1 MLKSKEYSYLET
13 LNQQQR
19 MAVVTLDGP
28 LLVLSGAGTGK
39 TKVLTSRIAHLLVTG
54 KTKPWNIMAVTF
66 TNKAAREMKERVAEI
81 IGPSSE
87 QILMGTFHSL
97 GARMLRQ
104 HAQLVGLK
112 NNFTIID
119 TDDQIK
125 LLKQILSFKD
135 IDEKKWPPKFFVN
148 IVNSWK
154 DKGLTPSKITD
165 EQIFL
170 AYNIYGQEIQNQSS
184 QALIREVYIE
194 YQNRLIQSNLAD
206 FGDLLIHPLELLR
219 TNSDVLNNW
228 QSKITHI
235 LIDEYQD
242 TNTAQYL
249 WIRLLCNKNNDICCV
264 GDDDQSIFGWRGA
277 EVKNIL
283 GFDKDFDGAKIIRL
297 EQNYRSTNKILD
309 AANSLIKN
317 NTNRLGKNLWT
328 DLHEGNDLEITG
340 LYNSKEE
347 ARFIGESVE
356 NHINEK
362 RDLSQIAIMARTFSQ
377 LRVIEE
383 RFMLIG
389 LPYKVVGTKFY
400 ERQEI
405 RDALAYIRIICNSSD
420 DLALERII
428 NVPRRGIGLT
438 SIKKLIIFARDNDIQ
453 LLKAAENVIS
463 NDKLNNSTKEK
474 ITQLVH
480 QIIRWRKLKNE
491 IKPMNLIDLVLEES
505 GYYEMWQ
512 NEKNDDSEIRLE
524 NLKDFISSTS
534 EFDTLEGFLQHI
546 SLMIDNDREKITGE
560 VTLMTLHAAK
570 GLEYEIVYLPGWEE
584 GLFPSSRSID
594 DKGNDGLEE
603 ERRLAY
609 VGITRAKKQL
619 YISHSSNR
627 MIHGLWMS
635 SVPSRFLKELPNNLS
650 TIRSDNFYQGESY
663 NSEVDCYDLDQ
674 SQSPEYG
681 PGWER
686 MSNKSLEKSTIATE
700 YKKIENSFKKNNQHE
715 FIKGERVFHVKF
727 GMGNVINSN
736 GDNLEIMFDKAGN
749 KKIKSNYV
757 QKQ

>member
-1 MLKSKEYSYLET
+1 MLKSKEYSYLKT

-19 MAVVTLDGP
+19 IAVETLDGP

-39 TKVLTSRIAHLLVTG
+39 TRVLTTRIAHLLMTG
-54 KTKPWNIMAVTF
+54 KTKPWNVMAVTF
-66 TNKAAREMKERVAEI
+66 TNKAAREMKERVAKI
-81 IGPSSE
+81 IGPSSA
-87 QILMGTFHSL
+87 QIFMGTFHSL

-125 LLKQILSFKD
+125 LLKQILSFKN
-135 IDEKKWPPKFFVN
+135 IDEKKLPPKFFAN
-148 IVNSWK
+148 IISSWK
-154 DKGLTPSKITD
+154 DKGLTPSKISE

-170 AYNIYGQEIQNQSS
+170 ASNIYEQEIQNQNP
-184 QALIREVYIE
+184 QGLIREVYVE
-194 YQNRLIQSNLAD
+194 YQNRLIQSNSSD
-206 FGDLLIHPLELLR
+206 FGDLLIHPLELLKN
-219 TNSDVLNNW
+219 NSDVLNNW

-264 GDDDQSIFGWRGA
+264 GDDDQSIYGWRGA

-283 GFDKDFDGAKIIRL
+283 GFEKDFDGAKIIRL

-309 AANSLIKN
+309 AANCLIKN
-317 NTNRLGKNLWT
+317 NTDRLGKKLWT
-328 DLHEGNDLEITG
+328 DLQEGQDIEISG
-340 LYNSKEE
+340 LYDSKEE
-347 ARFIGESVE
+347 ARFIGESIE
-356 NHINEK
+356 NHINNK
-362 RDLSQIAIMARTFSQ
+362 KHLSEIAIMARTFSQ

-405 RDALAYIRIICNSSD
+405 RDAIAYIRIICNSSD

-453 LLKAAENVIS
+453 LLKAAEIVIS
-463 NDKLNNSTKEK
+463 NNNLNNLTKEK

-480 QIIRWRKLKNE
+480 QINRWRVLKNE
-491 IKPMNLIDLVLEES
+491 IRPMDLIDLVLEEA
-505 GYYEMWQ
+505 GYYEMWK
-512 NEKNDDSEIRLE
+512 NDKNDDSETRLE
-524 NLKDFISSTS
+524 NLKDFLSSTS

-560 VTLMTLHAAK
+560 VTLMSLHAAK

-609 VGITRAKKQL
+609 VGITRAKRQL
-619 YISHSSNR
+619 YISHSANR
-627 MIHGLWMS
+627 MTHGLWMS
-635 SVPSRFLKELPNNLS
+635 SFPSRFLKEFSSNLS
-650 TIRSDNFYQGESY
+650 IISSENFYQGKNY
-663 NSEVDCYDLDQ
+663 NNEYDFDQ
-674 SQSPEYG
+674 SQKPGYG
-681 PGWER
+681 PGWGR
-686 MSNKSLEKSTIATE
+686 KFKTNTIGTE
-700 YKKIENSFKKNNQHE
+700 YKKIENSFKENSQHE

-736 GDNLEIMFDKAGN
+736 GDKLEIMFDKAGN
-749 KKIKSNYV
+749 KKIKSNYI

>member
-1 MLKSKEYSYLET
+1 MLKSNENSYLEK

-19 MAVVTLDGP
+19 IAVETLDGP

-39 TKVLTSRIAHLLVTG
+39 TRVLTTRIAHLLMTG

-66 TNKAAREMKERVAEI
+66 TNKAAREMKERVSEI

-104 HAQLVGLK
+104 HAQLVSLR

-119 TDDQIK
+119 TDDQLK
-125 LLKQILSFKD
+125 LLKQVLSFKN
-135 IDEKKWPPKFFVN
+135 IDDKKWPPKFFAN

-170 AYNIYGQEIQNQSS
+170 ASNIYKQETQNQSS
-184 QALIREVYIE
+184 HELIREIYVE
-194 YQNRLIQSNLAD
+194 YQNRLIQSNSAD

-264 GDDDQSIFGWRGA
+264 GDDDQSIYGWRGA

-283 GFDKDFDGAKIIRL
+283 GFEKDFDGAKIIRL
-297 EQNYRSTNKILD
+297 EQNYRSTNKILE
-309 AANSLIKN
+309 AANSVIKN

-328 DLHEGNDLEITG
+328 DLPEGKDIEITG
-340 LYNSKEE
+340 LYDSKEE
-347 ARFIGESVE
+347 ARFIVESIE
-356 NHINEK
+356 NHINNK
-362 RDLSQIAIMARTFSQ
+362 RHLSQIAIMARTFSQ

-438 SIKKLIIFARDNDIQ
+438 SIKKLIFFARDNDIQ
-453 LLKAAENVIS
+453 LLKAAESVIS
-463 NDKLNNSTKEK
+463 NNNLNNSTKDK
-474 ITQLVH
+474 ITRLVH
-480 QIIRWRKLKNE
+480 QINRWRALKNE
-491 IKPMNLIDLVLEES
+491 MGPMNLIDLVLEES
-505 GYYEMWQ
+505 GYYEMWR
-512 NEKNDDSEIRLE
+512 NENSDDSESRLE
-524 NLKDFISSTS
+524 NLKDFLSSTS
-534 EFDTLEGFLQHI
+534 EFSTLEGFLQHI
-546 SLMIDNDREKITGE
+546 SLMTDNDREGITGE

-584 GLFPSSRSID
+584 GLFPSSRSLD
-594 DKGNDGLEE
+594 EKGNDGLEE

-627 MIHGLWMS
+627 MTYGLWMS
-635 SVPSRFLKELPNNLS
+635 SFPSRFLKELSNNLS
-650 TIRSDNFYQGESY
+650 TINPDNFYQGESY
-663 NSEVDCYDLDQ
+663 NNEIDHHDFDQ
-674 SQSPEYG
+674 SKKPGYG
-681 PGWER
+681 PGWKR
-686 MSNKSLEKSTIATE
+686 MSKESLNKNAIATE
-700 YKKIENSFKKNNQHE
+700 YTKIENSFNENIQHE
-715 FIKGERVFHVKF
+715 FMKGERVFHIKF

-736 GDNLEIMFDKAGN
+736 GDKLEIMFDKAGN

-757 QKQ
+757 QKK